1 MNAEIQTII
10 LKGLDRQL
18 PAMQQAHLGLEV
30 PSKGWL
36 RAVRGALGLTQRKVA
51 AKLRMKQQPYA
62 AIEEREMSG
71 TVTLETLRRAAGALD
86 CELVYFLVP
95 RPGVARSFEE
105 LAMKH
110 NPAQANL
117 RATEHS
123 MALEGQAVH
132 KLLPSKPDQPAS

>member
-71 TVTLETLRRAAGALD
+71 TVTLETLRRAAGCRSLLRGVGDETQSGAG
-86 CELVYFLVP
+86 ESP
-95 RPGVARSFEE
+95 RHGAFHGVGRAGR
-105 LAMKH
+105 
-110 NPAQANL
+110 AQV
-117 RATEHS
+117 ATI
-123 MALEGQAVH
+123 
-132 KLLPSKPDQPAS
+132 